1 MADQQENEPIPIN
14 IGNICD
20 GALVEAF
27 EVELAK
33 VIKNIMDPNTEAKAK
48 RSITMTVDFHPKD
61 DRVQINVESEV
72 KTRLAGLVPANSR
85 IFVAKDAEG
94 VLYALDEDPRQM
106 HIFTPQKPVEAPAP
120 IIFSNA
126 K

>member
-1 MADQQENEPIPIN
+1 MADEVIPIN

-33 VIKNIMDPNTEAKAK
+33 VIANIMDPNTSYKTK
-48 RSITMTVDFHPKD
+48 RSISMTVDFHPKE
-61 DRVQINVESEV
+61 DRVQINVESSV
-72 KTRLAGLVPANSR
+72 NTKLAGLIPSNSR
-85 IFVAKDAEG
+85 IFVGKDAEG
-94 VLYALDEDPRQM
+94 GLHAVDEDPRQM
-106 HIFTPQKPVEAPAP
+106 NIFLPAKPLESASAIQFPGTGT
-120 IIFSNA
+120 